1 MLALAL
7 TCLLGHTLA
16 SEPAPPP
23 VPQIRQY
30 ATWKK
35 SIPKPGS
42 PWSAYLKEPTPEL
55 LRFLAQENE
64 HQKFAGKPSPVTL
77 PESFKKDLLG
87 ALAKIPEP
95 FGGFIR
101 QNLAAIFV
109 VKNLGSSA
117 YTNDLLDPM
126 WQTQASF
133 VVLDFDALQ
142 RKANAWAS
150 WKENSP
156 FKPEKGWTLEAQIAP
171 PALDNRE
178 HALLFILLHEF
189 GHVIGSY
196 LQAHP
201 DYSGM
206 FDPDPMKYPFSGLS
220 WRGTGDPEREGYQ
233 VEHKKFPNPRPKPA
247 LRFYAN
253 AADKIPL
260 SRAPEYYR
268 FLETSDFFSLYGTTN
283 PSDDFAEAFTL
294 FFYQELLR
302 LPYKITVRKNGKAQ
316 ATYQG
321 CVEGPRCLEK
331 RKFLNKMIQEVFEAA
346 DKARG
351 RR

>member
-1 MLALAL
+1 MLAFAL
-7 TCLLGHTLA
+7 TLFFAHSPA

-23 VPQIRQY
+23 VPSIRQY
-30 ATWKK
+30 ATWRKA
-35 SIPKPGS
+35 IPKPGS

-55 LRFLAQENE
+55 LRFLALENE
-64 HQKFAGKPSPVTL
+64 NQKFAGKPSAVVL

-101 QNLAAIFV
+101 QKLAAIFV
-109 VKNLGSSA
+109 VKHLGSSA
-117 YTNDLLDPM
+117 YTNDLMDPM
-126 WQTQASF
+126 WQPQASF

-142 RKANAWAS
+142 RKANTWAS

-156 FKPEKGWTLEAQIAP
+156 FKPEKGWTLEAEIAP
-171 PALDNRE
+171 PTLNNRE

-189 GHVIGSY
+189 GHVIGAH
-196 LQAHP
+196 LQLYP
-201 DYSGM
+201 DHSAV
-206 FDPDPMKYPFSGLS
+206 FDPDPMKYPFSALS
-220 WRGTGDPEREGYQ
+220 WRGKGDAEKGPYE
-233 VEHKKFPNPRPKPA
+233 VVHKAFPNPRPKPA
-247 LRFYAN
+247 LRFYAK

-321 CVEGPRCLEK
+321 CVEGARCQEK
-331 RKFLNKMIQEVFEAA
+331 RKFLNNMIQEIFEAA
-346 DKARG
+346 DKAR
-351 RR
+351 RSH